1 MHNMMPSAPPPTEG
15 VGYRDSFVFEHDHPR
30 GSVLSA
36 GIFKRAPPR
45 LSALL
50 RCAVHISP
58 AVHQVVQIT
67 VSLENFRDAV
77 NAISFSH
84 SPEIKDDR
92 PADRKRPSAYLPFW
106 QHKLRHIGARH
117 HGMRDVIPR
126 LLQ

>member
-36 GIFKRAPPR
+36 GIFKGDPPR
-45 LSALL
+45 LPALL

-58 AVHQVVQIT
+58 AVHQVAQIT
-67 VSLENFRDAV
+67 VSLNILRDAV
-77 NAISFSH
+77 NSIPFSH
-84 SPEIKDDR
+84 PTEVKDDR
-92 PADRKRPSAYLPFW
+92 PADRKRASAYLPFR